1 MKIYKNIYL
10 IWDKMMDPIIEY
22 ITSPS
27 SIVSFIIFVF
37 WLWATWSNL
46 NWRVKQLEKTVAEFD
61 IIGIKTTLKEIQKDI
76 EWIRSEMKK

>member
-1 MKIYKNIYL
+1 
-10 IWDKMMDPIIEY
+10 MDPIIEY

-37 WLWATWSNL
+37 WLWVTRSNL